1 MNILDETGT
10 IMRQIKGIVYT
21 TEFRFETGIVT
32 VDGDRITSVELCD
45 EAELTKEQRGQYI
58 LPGLIDIHFHGC
70 AGYDFCEGTADAM
83 RAIASY
89 ELSHGITSI
98 CPATMT
104 FQEEKLTDIC
114 AACADAVETETLT
127 NGVPLGDVLRGIYLE
142 GPFISSEKRGAQN
155 PAHIRKPDLE
165 MLMRLQ
171 RAAKGLIKIVAIAPE
186 TEGAL
191 ECIKNGRED
200 FRFSIAHTC
209 ADYETAKKA
218 IGAGACHVTHLF
230 NAMPPF
236 AHREP
241 GVVGAAAESEG
252 VTAELI
258 CDGYHIHPGMVRSAF
273 RLFGADRIVLISDSM
288 MAAGMEDGE
297 YALGGQPV
305 RMKGGLATLADGTI
319 AGSAVNLFDCMRTAI
334 RMGIPREEVV
344 RAATYNPAAVIGIDG
359 ECGSLRA
366 GSRAD
371 ILVTD
376 GEFCIREVIKSGI
389 TAMNQ

>member
-1 MNILDETGT
+1 
-10 IMRQIKGIVYT
+10 MRQIKGIVYT
-21 TEFRFETGIVT
+21 EWFRFEAGVVT
-32 VDGDRITSVELCD
+32 VDGGSITSVELCG
-45 EAELTKEQRGQYI
+45 EAELTEEQRGQYI

-70 AGYDFCEGTADAM
+70 AGYDFCDGTTNAM

-89 ELSHGITSI
+89 ELSHGVTSI

-104 FQEEKLTDIC
+104 LQEETLAGIC
-114 AACADAVETETLT
+114 AVCADAVNAETLSH
-127 NGVPLGDVLRGIYLE
+127 GIPLGDVLRGIYLE
-142 GPFISSEKRGAQN
+142 GPFISEEKRGAQN
-155 PAHIRKPDLE
+155 PAYIRKPDSE

-171 RAAKGLIKIVAIAPE
+171 HAAKGLIRIVAIAPE

-191 ECIKNGRED
+191 ECIRSGRKD

-218 IGAGACHVTHLF
+218 IGAGACNVTHLF

-305 RMKGGLATLADGTI
+305 RMRGGLATLADGTL
-319 AGSAVNLFDCMRTAI
+319 AGSAVNLFDCMKTAI
-334 RMGIPREEVV
+334 LMGVPTEDAV
-344 RAATYNPAAVIGIDG
+344 RAATYNPAAAIGIDG

-376 GEFCIREVIKSGI
+376 REFGLREVIKSGI
-389 TAMNQ
+389 TAVNQ